1 LATYLFRLVGG
12 ANDASTHIHHECDD
26 DLKALDKAYEL
37 CANFDVEVWRDQR
50 LVCKVRQGRL
60 SSYRQNRAARTSSTT
75 RTMTGDMRA
84 SRRAPEGR
92 VNCNA

>member
-50 LVCKVRQGRL
+50 LVCKVKKFG
-60 SSYRQNRAARTSSTT
+60 SEGTSQSLWLH
-75 RTMTGDMRA
+75 
-84 SRRAPEGR
+84 
-92 VNCNA
+92 